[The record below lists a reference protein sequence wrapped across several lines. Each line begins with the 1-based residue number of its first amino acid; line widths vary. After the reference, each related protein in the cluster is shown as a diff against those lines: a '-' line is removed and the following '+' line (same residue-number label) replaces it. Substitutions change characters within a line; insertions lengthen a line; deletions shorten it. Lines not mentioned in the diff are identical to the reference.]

1 MGRSFGLFKNYS
13 YIFMLICSALVDVV
27 VVGAYTNYFSQ
38 KIGTYILRHLGFQL
52 WRYKVL
58 LYCSYEKLLPT
69 WRTEKSDSTYV
80 TILRLQTTLSV
91 CKMNAFNVGLYFII
105 VTRHLLFYFL
115 YVEYN
120 NISIGIID

>member
-58 LYCSYEKLLPT
+58 LYCSYEKLLST

-91 CKMNAFNVGLYFII
+91 CKMNAFNRSLLCHSYTSFVILFFVCRVQQYFD
-105 VTRHLLFYFL
+105 RY
-115 YVEYN
+115 Y
-120 NISIGIID
+120 